1 MMNLTFSRKL
11 RPIPLIASLG
21 LMVALIGC
29 APKSTTKSSENYP
42 SKTVTLICPWSPG
55 GGTDRLTRFM
65 ADRLQKELGQPFVV
79 VNRTGGSGA
88 VGHSAGALAAPDGH
102 TLTMAT
108 FELSTM
114 HGMGISDLTWENYA
128 PILQMNADAAAIMV
142 RTDSPWQTL
151 DEFLAAVRAAPG
163 KMTMSGTATGGA
175 WDLARAGLQLAADV
189 PVEAVRWI
197 PSKGSAPAVVE
208 LLGGHVDSI
217 CCSLPEAITQI
228 EAGQL
233 RALAVMSA
241 ERIPSYADIPTV
253 RESGVEWDAVAWRGL
268 VAPKDT
274 PAAVIKTLEDACARI
289 MASTEYQDFMRKNG
303 FSIQVRMGSEFSTF
317 LAAQDTQ
324 WQGVIEAAGY
334 AK

>member
-1 MMNLTFSRKL
+1 MTSRLLSFPFL
-11 RPIPLIASLG
+11 RPSL
-21 LMVALIGC
+21 ALVGSLLALTGC
-29 APKSTTKSSENYP
+29 APKSTTETTAAYP

-65 ADRLQKELGQPFVV
+65 ADQLQQELGQPFVV
-79 VNRTGGSGA
+79 VNQTGGAGA

-114 HGMGISDLTWENYA
+114 HWMGISDLTWENFT
-128 PILQMNADAAAIMV
+128 PILQINADAAAIIV
-142 RTDSPWQTL
+142 RADAPWQNL
-151 DEFLAAVRAAPG
+151 SEFLAAVKTHPG

-175 WDLARAGLQLAADV
+175 WDLARAGLQLAADI
-189 PVEAVRWI
+189 PVNAVRWI
-197 PSKGSAPAVVE
+197 PSKGSAPSVVD

-217 CCSLPEAITQI
+217 CCSVPEAITQI

-233 RALAVMSA
+233 RALAVMSSTRLA
-241 ERIPSYADIPTV
+241 DYPDIPTV
-253 RESGVEWDAVAWRGL
+253 RESGIAWDAVGWRGL

-274 PAAVIKTLEDACARI
+274 PAAVIQKLEEACARI
-289 MASTEYQDFMRKNG
+289 MASAAYQDFSRKNG
-303 FSIQVRMGSEFSTF
+303 FAIQVRIGQEFADF
-317 LAAQDTQ
+317 LTGQDSQ
-324 WQGVIEAAGY
+324 WHDVISAAGY

>member
-1 MMNLTFSRKL
+1 MSLRFPSAARLIHGLAFTSALLVLT
-11 RPIPLIASLG
+11 
-21 LMVALIGC
+21 GC
-29 APKSTTKSSENYP
+29 APKSTTDSSENYP

-88 VGHSAGALAAPDGH
+88 VGHSAGAFAAPDGH

-114 HGMGISDLTWENYA
+114 HGMGISELTWKDYS
-128 PILQMNADAAAIMV
+128 PILQINADAAAIMV
-142 RTDSPWQTL
+142 RTDAPWQNL
-151 DEFLAAVRAAPG
+151 DELLAAIKAHPG
-163 KMTMSGTATGGA
+163 KITMSGTATGGA

-208 LLGGHVDSI
+208 LLGAHVDSI

-241 ERIPSYADIPTV
+241 ERIASYPEIPTV
-253 RESGVEWDAVAWRGL
+253 RESGVDWDAVAWRGL

-274 PAAVIKTLEDACARI
+274 PAAVIKTLEEACARI
-289 MASTEYQDFMRKNG
+289 MASAEYQDFMRKNG
-303 FSIQVRMGSEFSTF
+303 FAIQVRLGSEFSEF
-317 LAAQDTQ
+317 LAAQETQ
-324 WQGVIEAAGY
+324 WQEVIEAAGY

>member
-1 MMNLTFSRKL
+1 M
-11 RPIPLIASLG
+11 AG
-21 LMVALIGC
+21 ALLAFTGC
-29 APKSTTKSSENYP
+29 APKSTLDSTATYP
-42 SKTVTLICPWSPG
+42 SKTVTIICPWSPG

-114 HGMGISDLTWENYA
+114 HGMGISNLTWENYT
-128 PILQMNADAAAIMV
+128 PILQINADAAAIMV
-142 RTDSPWQTL
+142 RHDAPWQNL
-151 DEFLAAVRAAPG
+151 GEFLAAVKADPG
-163 KMTMSGTATGGA
+163 QLTMSGTATGGA
-175 WDLARAGLQLAADV
+175 WDLARAGLQLADKI
-189 PVEAVRWI
+189 PVNALRWI
-197 PSKGSAPAVVE
+197 PSNGSAPAVVE

-217 CCSLPEAITQI
+217 CCSVPEAITQI

-241 ERIPSYADIPTV
+241 ERLPDYPDIPTV
-253 RESGVEWDAVAWRGL
+253 RESGIAWDAVGWRGL

-274 PAAVIKTLEDACARI
+274 PAAVIITLEDASARI
-289 MASTEYQDFMRKNG
+289 MASAEYKDFMRKNG
-303 FSIQVRMGSEFSTF
+303 FSIQVRMGAEFSAF

-324 WQGVIEAAGY
+324 WQEVIQAAGY